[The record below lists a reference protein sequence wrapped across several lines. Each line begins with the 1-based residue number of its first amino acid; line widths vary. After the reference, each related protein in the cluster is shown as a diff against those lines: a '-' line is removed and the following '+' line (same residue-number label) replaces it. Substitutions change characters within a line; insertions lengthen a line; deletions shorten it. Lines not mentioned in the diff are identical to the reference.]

1 MRHLLLILLFFITPY
16 ALSADT
22 TTTNTKQKSENKVV
36 QSSIPV
42 HIGLPNWMGGNGQLY
57 IDISEAREQLSADPM
72 SPMEYLIYK
81 MGKFFTWLAIAA
93 VIGMILGGICI
104 YVNKTYLAGLIPF
117 GKDIIAV
124 SGIILLGSVG
134 AIWFLNYVYWIAG
147 ILVFCVAC
155 YLAWAGYRMYKTY
168 HDKIK
173 TEKVVQTKDKVIE
186 ELVKTGEVLKTATT
200 WGDKEINAVKSIQ
213 SDVTESHV
221 NMVQDKLKLQPVP
234 DKK

>member
-1 MRHLLLILLFFITPY
+1 
-16 ALSADT
+16 
-22 TTTNTKQKSENKVV
+22 
-36 QSSIPV
+36 
-42 HIGLPNWMGGNGQLY
+42 
-57 IDISEAREQLSADPM
+57 
-72 SPMEYLIYK
+72 
-81 MGKFFTWLAIAA
+81 
-93 VIGMILGGICI
+93 
-104 YVNKTYLAGLIPF
+104 
-117 GKDIIAV
+117 
-124 SGIILLGSVG
+124 
-134 AIWFLNYVYWIAG
+134 
-147 ILVFCVAC
+147 
-155 YLAWAGYRMYKTY
+155 MYKTY